1 MDIDFIKVIL
11 RRLRLIRVN
20 RNFLVFL
27 IFLGISIGFW
37 FLQTLKEDVVMTFNY
52 KFEITGMPNNIILTT
67 NIPKEIKINCTG
79 HGWNILQMAA
89 SNDEKKL
96 EISFNEVRR
105 ENGRINIEANTLM
118 RAAQKKLP
126 KEVRFLSASPNKIE
140 VFYSN
145 GHHKRVPVR
154 FNGKITTGESRYECG
169 IVFKPDS
176 VDIYAPNNLFE
187 SIKSI
192 STKSV
197 TFQGL
202 EDTLVCMLP
211 LEVPNGVKAVPDSI
225 STKICIDLFTDKT
238 ISVPI
243 YSENTPR
250 NMVMRTF
257 PLQSQVTFLVS
268 SSFYESIAD
277 NDFLLVVDY
286 NEVKANSNK
295 CKIHIR
301 QKPENIRQLRL
312 SPEYVEFVIE
322 QQTE

>member
-1 MDIDFIKVIL
+1 MNIGFIKVIL

-37 FLQTLKEDVVMTFNY
+37 FLQTLKEDVVMGFNY
-52 KFEITGMPNNIILTT
+52 KLEIIGMPNNLILTS
-67 NIPKEIKINCTG
+67 NIPGEIKINCTG

-89 SNDEKKL
+89 SNDERKL
-96 EISFNEVRR
+96 EVNFNEISQA
-105 ENGRINIEANTLM
+105 NGKINIDGNTLM

-126 KEVRFLSASPNKIE
+126 KEVRYVSASPNKIE
-140 VFYSN
+140 AFYSN
-145 GHHKRVPVR
+145 GQHKRVPIR
-154 FNGKITTGESRYECG
+154 FNGRITTGESRYECG

-176 VDIYAPNNLFE
+176 VDIYAPNNLFK
-187 SIKSI
+187 SINSI

-211 LEVPNGVKAVPDSI
+211 LEVPNGVRVIPDSVN
-225 STKICIDLFTDKT
+225 TKICIDLFTDKT

-250 NMVMRTF
+250 NTVMRTF
-257 PLQSQVTFLVS
+257 PLQAQVTFLVS
-268 SSFYESIAD
+268 SSYYESIAD

-286 NEVKANSNK
+286 NEVKTNSNK

-301 QKPENIRQLRL
+301 QKPDNVKHIRL